1 MGDASTYHEK
11 TSKAR
16 VYRSNKSESSLDSK
30 MGDTP
35 SNYNIPNGRVK
46 VIEKPVPGKFES
58 ESKEKFLQTFGKPQ
72 LNSNL
77 STKRKLN
84 QKYSSNLIS

>member
-1 MGDASTYHEK
+1 
-11 TSKAR
+11 
-16 VYRSNKSESSLDSK
+16 

-58 ESKEKFLQTFGKPQ
+58 ESKEKIFTDIWQT
-72 LNSNL
+72 SV
-77 STKRKLN
+77 KLKFKY
-84 QKYSSNLIS
+84 QKKVKSKVIV